1 MSAPPSPLTT
11 TSFTITVVP
20 QGWQFTAVAG
30 TTLLAAA
37 ELAGIR
43 LLSSCRNGTCRT
55 CLCHMPEGKVR
66 YTVDWPGISP
76 DERIDGYILPCVA
89 VAESN
94 ITVQARAVRK

>member
-1 MSAPPSPLTT
+1 MSTPLTT
-11 TSFTITVVP
+11 PTFILTVVP
-20 QGWQFTAVAG
+20 QGWQFPAEAG

-55 CLCHMPEGKVR
+55 CICHMPEGKVR

-76 DERIDGYILPCVA
+76 DERLDGYILPCVA
-89 VAESN
+89 VPESD
-94 ITVQARAVRK
+94 VSLQARAVRKQA